1 MIVALLIALYAL
13 ILYFSFTVNVFQF
26 GLFLYDNAEG
36 ETFDSMSDSR
46 RKTLND
52 FFNDVAAF
60 SSFAALFDNLSVI
73 TTTAI
78 ALTVIDRI
86 PRSSS
91 LSLAIEVVVA
101 LVVTLTF
108 NFVMAQTLARR
119 VPNRWIDSTL
129 TSKLRL
135 IRTLYTLLSPIVRGL
150 GFFTVRYKREQLS
163 EEQKEDM
170 VERAIETLAESAGL
184 DEPLVEEDEKEMI
197 GNIFELDQ
205 TALKEI
211 MVPRTEIIG
220 MPASAGFEEIQRI
233 VIQSGHSR
241 FPVFDDDLD
250 EIKGIVYVKDLF
262 GKFPLPIEGF
272 NLLDYVR
279 TPFFVPATKM
289 TDDLLQE
296 LKMNR
301 NHIAIVV
308 DEYGGTAGLVTMEDL
323 IEVIVGDIQD
333 EHDREEAEIT
343 RLDDGSFRVDSN
355 VSIEELAE
363 QAGVDL
369 EDEEFETVGGMI
381 YDLVGS
387 LPHEG
392 QVVSND
398 YFRFTVEKMDGQ
410 RIETVRVELQ
420 DSGSD
425 D

>member
-1 MIVALLIALYAL
+1 MLLEP
-13 ILYFSFTVNVFQF
+13 FV
-26 GLFLYDNAEG
+26 
-36 ETFDSMSDSR
+36 
-46 RKTLND
+46 
-52 FFNDVAAF
+52 
-60 SSFAALFDNLSVI
+60 
-73 TTTAI
+73 
-78 ALTVIDRI
+78 
-86 PRSSS
+86 SS
-91 LSLAIEVVVA
+91 LAY
-101 LVVTLTF
+101 LTE
-108 NFVMAQTLARR
+108 
-119 VPNRWIDSTL
+119 
-129 TSKLRL
+129 
-135 IRTLYTLLSPIVRGL
+135 
-150 GFFTVRYKREQLS
+150 RYKREQLS

-184 DEPLVEEDEKEMI
+184 GEPLVEEDEKEMI

-205 TALKEI
+205 TAIREI
-211 MVPRTEIIG
+211 MVPRTEIVGI
-220 MPASAGFEEIQRI
+220 PSTADFKEIQET
-233 VIQSGHSR
+233 VIETGHSR
-241 FPVFDDDLD
+241 FPVYDDDLD

-262 GKFPLPIEGF
+262 GRFPLPTKGF
-272 NLLDYVR
+272 NLMDYVR
-279 TPFFVPATKM
+279 KPYFVPATKM

-296 LKMNR
+296 LQLNR

-363 QAGVDL
+363 QVGVDL
-369 EDEEFETVGGMI
+369 EEEEFETVGGLI

-410 RIETVRVELQ
+410 RIQAVRVELQ
-420 DSGSD
+420 SGNAND
-425 D
+425 DEQV